1 MTPKLR
7 HALLVALIA
16 FCAGVA
22 GAWLGRSFIPAP
34 SSPRAELH
42 DFLHNHLDLD
52 AGQRARLE
60 TLESGFVIQKGTLE
74 AQLRAN
80 NAELARAIDRE
91 HGEGPQVTAAV
102 DRSHHVMGELQKAT
116 LAHIFAMRAL
126 LRPDQSARFDA
137 AVTRALTAEGQ

>member
-16 FCAGVA
+16 FCAGIA
-22 GAWLGRSFIPAP
+22 GAFVGRTIIPPP
-34 SSPRAELH
+34 SPPPAELH
-42 DFLHNHLDLD
+42 DFLHNGLDLD

-60 TLESGFVIQKGTLE
+60 ALE
-74 AQLRAN
+74 AAFAIKRRALEAELSAN
-80 NAELARAIDRE
+80 NAGLARAIALE
-91 HGEGPQVTAAV
+91 HGDGPEVTAAV

-126 LRPDQSARFDA
+126 MRSDQASKFDA
-137 AVTRALTAEGQ
+137 AVTRALTAGGK